1 MIKGLFK
8 QSGTGSKLFQLLVV
22 FIFGML
28 LSVMLSSMLVNN
40 DMNDIQSIKIMQL
53 IQSIGM
59 FIVPPLVLAFLWSE
73 NTFEYLKLKFKFNLS
88 NAALVINFMILVI
101 PFINL
106 LTWLN
111 QQIELPS
118 FLSGLEEQMKL
129 YENQITGITEKM
141 LNVHT
146 AGALFFNLVLIAAL
160 PALGEELFF
169 RATLQKII
177 GERWNMKT
185 AIWLTAIIFSIIHLQ
200 FYGFI
205 PRMLLGAFFGYM
217 LLWSGN
223 LWYSVLAHFVN
234 NAIAVI
240 YYYMKFNGFSL
251 PDIDTIGT
259 GKTWY
264 LGIISC
270 VICVIILRQIRIHLK
285 RELE

>member
-146 AGALFFNLVLIAAL
+146 AGALLFNLVLIAAL

-169 RATLQKII
+169 RATLQNII

-264 LGIISC
+264 LGIISF

>member
-1 MIKGLFK
+1 MIKGIFK
-8 QSGTGSKLFQLLVV
+8 QSGAGSKLILLLMV
-22 FIFGML
+22 FIFSML
-28 LSVMLSSMLVNN
+28 LSVLLSGTVGNN
-40 DMNDIQSIKIMQL
+40 DLNDIKNLKIMQL
-53 IQSIGM
+53 IQSVGM
-59 FIVPPLVLAFLWSE
+59 FVVPPFVLAFLWSE
-73 NTFEYLKLKFKFNLS
+73 NTFEYLKLKSKFNLS

-111 QQIELPS
+111 QQIVLPS

-129 YENQITGITEKM
+129 YENQIAGITEKM

-146 AGALFFNLVLIAAL
+146 AGALIFNLVLIAAL

-169 RATLQKII
+169 RAILQKII

-185 AIWLTAIIFSIIHLQ
+185 AIWLTAVIFSIIHLQ
-200 FYGFI
+200 FYGFF

-251 PDIDTIGT
+251 PDFDTIGT

-285 RELE
+285 RELK

>member
-169 RATLQKII
+169 RATLQNII